1 MVQTERETKLKR
13 LLEISTALSGGSI
26 NDVETIRSEVATK
39 DWFCTLNNRTGSHKV
54 DRQ

>member
-13 LLEISTALSGGSI
+13 LLEISTALSSGSI

-39 DWFCTLNNRTGSHKV
+39 DLSCTLNNKTGSHKI